1 MGWFRSY
8 LTGRKQR
15 TLANGKL
22 SNFREI
28 VCGVPQGSILGP
40 ALFILFVNDMPELV
54 QKAKISQ
61 YADDTVIYASGHSET
76 DIAVNLNLDL
86 GRLTKWCRENK
97 LHVNCNKTKYLTFG
111 PRGKTSACVGSNLEM
126 DGSKLNRVTTYKY
139 LGITLDQNLTYD
151 SHLAILARN
160 VRHKVYLLRTV
171 RPHLTIYAALQI
183 YKTMILPIIEYGSA
197 LYAAAANKHIVRL
210 QTIQN
215 SGLRAVFGLPRLTP
229 TRILHSKAGIDKL
242 ELRR

>member
-1 MGWFRSY
+1 MTGWFRSY

-22 SNFREI
+22 SGFREI

-61 YADDTVIYASGHSET
+61 YADDTVIYASGHSES

-97 LHVNCNKTKYLTFG
+97 LHVNCNK
-111 PRGKTSACVGSNLEM
+111 
-126 DGSKLNRVTTYKY
+126 
-139 LGITLDQNLTYD
+139 
-151 SHLAILARN
+151 
-160 VRHKVYLLRTV
+160 
-171 RPHLTIYAALQI
+171 
-183 YKTMILPIIEYGSA
+183 
-197 LYAAAANKHIVRL
+197 
-210 QTIQN
+210 
-215 SGLRAVFGLPRLTP
+215 
-229 TRILHSKAGIDKL
+229 
-242 ELRR
+242 